1 MQNYSPAL
9 LYKSKQRCLTH
20 RSTGRY
26 TAVGVT
32 GRHFILAFHPTIR
45 SAPVSFTLA
54 RTNTHMS
61 KSDTEIK
68 LKLWRGDQ
76 VRAERLVAALL
87 HIEGFTSVDPQ
98 CPLGGPDGLK
108 DVLCE
113 KNGWKYVAAAYFPTT
128 DQTLGA
134 VERKFKHD
142 LDGVKSNSA
151 NGIVFITN
159 QQLSP
164 AEREGLIDEAASKGH
179 AAIVYHL
186 ERVRAVLDSP
196 SGYGI
201 RLEYLDVE
209 MQREEQLSFFA
220 LWDRSFTGRLREHGQ
235 MIVGEISKKIDS
247 LMSRDN
253 QLGLQLTDIASTA
266 QRTVSELGAL
276 LDRSNKALSP
286 PPVAGHPTRQL
297 TIESLCMLHSA
308 LMFESVPGVQVGK
321 LRTLTIWIAGAG
333 TSIQDA
339 AYVPPPPEQVSP
351 MLDDLLS
358 RWRESSAT
366 VEDRTIAERLD
377 ELTRFHHEFLKIHP
391 FIDGNGRMARFLLAQ
406 QAKELLG
413 IERRVIIED
422 RNPYFDA
429 LQKAD
434 AGSYEALKA
443 AITQAIYGVEFIA
456 GTRAATAGDPC
467 IACNNGIIEATKDAM
482 AVQCS
487 YCGAT
492 YVAHASAG

>member
-1 MQNYSPAL
+1 
-9 LYKSKQRCLTH
+9 
-20 RSTGRY
+20 
-26 TAVGVT
+26 
-32 GRHFILAFHPTIR
+32 
-45 SAPVSFTLA
+45 
-54 RTNTHMS
+54 MS

-76 VRAERLVAALL
+76 IRAERLAAALL

-128 DQTLGA
+128 DQTFSA
-134 VERKFKHD
+134 VQRKFKHD
-142 LDGVKSNSA
+142 LEGVDANSA
-151 NGIVFITN
+151 DGIVFITN

-164 AEREGLIDEAASKGH
+164 TERENLTEEATSRGH

-196 SGYGI
+196 SGYGV

-220 LWDRSFTGRLREHGQ
+220 LWDRSFAGRLRDHGQ

-247 LMSRDN
+247 LLSRDHH
-253 QLGLQLTDIASTA
+253 LGLQLTEIASTA

-276 LDRSNKALSP
+276 LDRSNKAQSP
-286 PPVAGHPTRQL
+286 PPVEGHPTRQL
-297 TIESLCMLHSA
+297 TTESLCMLHSA
-308 LMFESVPGVQVGK
+308 LMFESVPGVQVGR
-321 LRTLTIWIAGAG
+321 LRNIKIWIAGAG
-333 TSIQDA
+333 TNIQEA
-339 AYVPPPPEQVSP
+339 AYVPPPPEQVAP
-351 MLDDLLS
+351 MLDDLLA

-366 VEDRTIAERLD
+366 LQRRTIAERLD
-377 ELTRFHHEFLKIHP
+377 EITRFHHEFLKIHP
-391 FIDGNGRMARFLLAQ
+391 FIDGNGRTARFLLAQ

-413 IERRVIIED
+413 IERRVIVED
-422 RNPYFDA
+422 RNPYFEA
-429 LQKAD
+429 LKQAD
-434 AGSYEALKA
+434 AGDYEALRA
-443 AITQAIYGVEFIA
+443 AITQAIYGVEFVA
-456 GTRAATAGDPC
+456 GARTAAAGDMC
-467 IACNNGIIEATKDAM
+467 ISCNNGRVEATKDAG

-492 YVAHASAG
+492 YVARTSAG